1 MGPEVCFQEGWSTPC
16 CGKREGWAQ
25 MRLLTEHFHVPSL
38 AQWPQERGISVP
50 VKKVEA
56 DIFLT

>member
-1 MGPEVCFQEGWSTPC
+1 
-16 CGKREGWAQ
+16 

-38 AQWPQERGISVP
+38 AQWPQERGVSVP